1 MLCSSRTL
9 GRRQSLRPAKFVAL
23 SVATWPVNALAHV
36 YRLSL
41 SWTVPSFES
50 FSHTRP
56 VFTSVTVPSP
66 LSTNVSGAPSR
77 RSPSS
82 PVPAH
87 GMTLPLLSQ
96 HVVCPVAGSWQAH
109 PLRGPSSRTTL
120 SRNGTSVLIF
130 DSHYRDPRLGRQYR
144 PPGR

>member
-1 MLCSSRTL
+1 MLSSSRTL
-9 GRRQSLRPAKFVAL
+9 GKRQSLWPSKFVLL

-96 HVVCPVAGSWQAH
+96 HVVCPVTGSGQPTHPPPPTRTGLATRQSTSALMPSWQPKTQSYEAH
-109 PLRGPSSRTTL
+109 GDAT
-120 SRNGTSVLIF
+120 VA
-130 DSHYRDPRLGRQYR
+130 
-144 PPGR
+144 